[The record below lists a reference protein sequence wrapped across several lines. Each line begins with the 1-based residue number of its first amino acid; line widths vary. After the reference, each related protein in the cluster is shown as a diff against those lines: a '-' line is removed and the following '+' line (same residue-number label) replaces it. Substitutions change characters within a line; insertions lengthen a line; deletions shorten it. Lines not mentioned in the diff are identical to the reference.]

1 MYSGRT
7 ESTLSREAEKQRS
20 REAEKQRSREAEKF
34 AAPAQACQVPCRETP
49 CSEFFTSGHSCA
61 RRGSGE
67 KMRYALSHGFSIR
80 QIIMID
86 KGKFAL
92 HPYAENDRRRHII
105 EIKIP
110 QLLRFDHTVE
120 MRTSFIV

>member
-1 MYSGRT
+1 MYSGRA
-7 ESTLSREAEKQRS
+7 ESTLSREAEKQRSREAEKQRS

-80 QIIMID
+80 QIIIID

-92 HPYAENDRRRHII
+92 HRMP
-105 EIKIP
+105 
-110 QLLRFDHTVE
+110 
-120 MRTSFIV
+120 RTIGVDI